1 MMTLAADIGGS
12 RIKLGLVENESVL
25 ARSTLEARSGEGL
38 ELQLPRIASAF
49 GDLLDRARVKRA
61 ECGAVSFGFPAIV
74 DSSTGRV
81 LTAYGKY
88 VDASRLDLRKWARR
102 EFGLDF
108 VIENDA
114 RAALVGEWRAGA
126 AKGCDHVVGIT
137 LGTGLGAAAIMKG
150 QLVRGKHGQAGVLG
164 GHFTVRWGGRL
175 CTCGNRGCAEA
186 EASTSVLPEIVR
198 EHPGFSNSRLRSLD
212 RIDYAG
218 LFRLA
223 REQDSCAVELRSRT
237 IGVWAA
243 MVVNL
248 VHAYDPERV
257 IVGGGIMAGADDFF
271 ADLVKSVR
279 ELAHTPWGT
288 IDIVPARLGDDAAL
302 IGCDV
307 LAREKHLLS

>member
-1 MMTLAADIGGS
+1 MI
-12 RIKLGLVENESVL
+12 
-25 ARSTLEARSGEGL
+25 
-38 ELQLPRIASAF
+38 
-49 GDLLDRARVKRA
+49 
-61 ECGAVSFGFPAIV
+61 
-74 DSSTGRV
+74 
-81 LTAYGKY
+81 
-88 VDASRLDLRKWARR
+88 DLRKWARG
-102 EFGLDF
+102 EFGLDL

-114 RAALVGEWRAGA
+114 RAALVGEWQAGA
-126 AKGCDHVVGIT
+126 GKGWDDLVGIT
-137 LGTGLGAAAIMKG
+137 LGTGLGTAAIMNG

-164 GHFTVRWGGRL
+164 GHFTVQSGGRL

-186 EASTSVLPEIVR
+186 ESSTSVLQQIVC
-198 EHPGFSNSRLRSLD
+198 EHPGFSNSRLRGLD

-223 REQDSCAVELRSRT
+223 REQDSCAMEIRSRT

-257 IVGGGIMAGADDFF
+257 IIGGGVMAGAEDFF
-271 ADLVKSVR
+271 ADLVELVR
-279 ELAHTPWGT
+279 ALAHTPWGT
-288 IDIVPARLGDDAAL
+288 VEIVPAQLGDDAAL